1 MSSVNS
7 DKVRIP
13 RHAREAIARHET
25 VVVLNR
31 ERPVAALVHPDDAP
45 ASAPSQRGRNL
56 RSITKALRALP
67 SPDEAF
73 ADDMTE
79 VIRSEGITPEDPW
92 AP

>member
-56 RSITKALRALP
+56 LSITKALRALP